1 MKIVHAIYSLEMGG
15 AEVLV
20 AQLCRIQRAHGH
32 EVSVCAYSNLG
43 VIGEALKAEGFE
55 IYVPGE
61 AHPLVTMW
69 RYFWRFRRT
78 RPDAVHCHNPAATIH
93 AAVSA
98 RLAGVPAVI
107 ATRHRVEPLPYNLP
121 VEIKFSV
128 ASRFCTW
135 ITGISEVTCVNARG
149 APLARKKKIVPVYN
163 GTAPVERVGFE
174 TLEKTG
180 FTAVFIGRLAPEK
193 DLGMLIR
200 AVALARERLPEL
212 RFWIVGDGRVRAEW
226 EALARELGVTEEVKF
241 WGQRMDTGQFFSAAD
256 AFVMSSFT
264 EGLPMSLLQAM
275 SLGVPA
281 IVTDVD
287 GGAEVVRAAGS
298 GLLVPVGDWAGM
310 ADALVRM
317 AGDDA
322 LREEFSRRAL
332 SAYQERFTLEQMD
345 EGYMKLYLHR

>member
-20 AQLCRIQRAHGH
+20 GQLCRIQRAQGH
-32 EVSVCAYSNLG
+32 DVSVCAYSNLG
-43 VIGEALKAEGFE
+43 IIGEALQTEGFD
-55 IYVPGE
+55 IFVPGE

-69 RYFWRFRRT
+69 RYFKHFRRL
-78 RPDAVHCHNPAATIH
+78 RPDAVHCHNPAATLH
-93 AAVSA
+93 AAFSA
-98 RLAGVPAVI
+98 RLAGVRSVI

-121 VEIKFSV
+121 VEIKFSI
-128 ASRFCTW
+128 ASRFCDC

-149 APLARKKKIVPVYN
+149 APLARRKKIVLVYN
-163 GTAPVERVGFE
+163 GTAPVERVSIK
-174 TLEKTG
+174 TLDKTG

-200 AVALARERLPEL
+200 AVALALPRLPEL
-212 RFWIVGDGRVRAEW
+212 KLWIVGDGRVRAEW
-226 EALARELGVTEEVKF
+226 EQLTRELGVTGQVRF
-241 WGQRMDTGQFFSAAD
+241 WGQRMDTAQFFSAAD

-287 GGAEVVRAAGS
+287 GGAEVVRMAGC
-298 GLLVPVGDWAGM
+298 GLLVPVGDSAAM
-310 ADALVRM
+310 ADAIVRM
-317 AGDDA
+317 AGDAELRAQFSQHA
-322 LREEFSRRAL
+322 LA
-332 SAYQERFTLEQMD
+332 AYKARFTLEQMNA
-345 EGYMKLYLHR
+345 GYINLYLHP

>member
-43 VIGEALKAEGFE
+43 VIGEGLMAEGFE

-61 AHPLVTMW
+61 AHPLKTMW
-69 RYFWRFRRT
+69 RYFQLFRGMK
-78 RPDAVHCHNPAATIH
+78 PDVVHCHNPAATIH

-98 RLAGVPAVI
+98 RMAGVRAVI
-107 ATRHRVEPLPYNLP
+107 ATRHRVEPLPYDLS
-121 VEIKFSV
+121 VELKFSA
-128 ASRFCTW
+128 ASRFCDW

-149 APLARKKKIVPVYN
+149 APLARKSRIVLVYN
-163 GTAPVERVGFE
+163 GTAPVERVAFAG
-174 TLEKTG
+174 LGKAG

-200 AVALARERLPEL
+200 AVALALPRLPEL
-212 RFWIVGDGRVRAEW
+212 RLWIVGDGRVRGAW
-226 EALARELGVTEEVKF
+226 EALARELGVTEQVRF
-241 WGQRMDTGQFFSAAD
+241 WGQRMDTAQFFSAAD

-275 SLGVPA
+275 SLGVPS

-287 GGAEVVRAAGS
+287 GGAEVVRGAGC
-298 GLLVPVGDWAGM
+298 GLLVPVGDSAAM

-317 AGDDA
+317 AGDA
-322 LREEFSRRAL
+322 KLRAEFGRRAVA
-332 SAYQERFTLEQMD
+332 AYDERFTLEQMD
-345 EGYMKLYLHR
+345 AGYMRLYLHP

>member
-20 AQLCRIQRAHGH
+20 GQLCRIQRAHGH
-32 EVSVCAYSNLG
+32 HVTVCAYSNLG
-43 VIGEALKAEGFE
+43 VIGEALKAEGFD

-69 RYFWRFRRT
+69 RYFRLFRRIK
-78 RPDAVHCHNPAATIH
+78 PDAVHCHNPAATIH

-98 RLAGVPAVI
+98 RLAGVRAVI
-107 ATRHRVEPLPYNLP
+107 ATRHRVEPLPYDLS
-121 VEIKFSV
+121 VELKFSV
-128 ASRFCTW
+128 ASRFCDW

-149 APLARKKKIVPVYN
+149 APLARKRKIVLVYN
-163 GTAPVERVGFE
+163 GTAPVDRVAADRLG
-174 TLEKTG
+174 KTG

-193 DLGMLIR
+193 DLGVLIR
-200 AVALARERLPEL
+200 AVALALPRLPEL

-226 EALARELGVTEEVKF
+226 EALARELGVTGQVKF
-241 WGQRMDTGQFFSAAD
+241 WGQRMDTAQFFSAAD

-287 GGAEVVRAAGS
+287 GGAEVVRSAGS
-298 GLLVPVGDWAGM
+298 GLLVPVGNSAAM
-310 ADALVRM
+310 ADALLRM
-317 AGDDA
+317 AGDA
-322 LREEFSRRAL
+322 ELRAELGQRAL
-332 SAYQERFTLEQMD
+332 TAYRERFTLEQMD
-345 EGYMKLYLHR
+345 AGYMNLYLHP